1 MEDLSPLEKK
11 LLVLIRE
18 RITENAEKLVD
29 GNTFLTITE
38 VMNAASWLK
47 MKGLVEISE
56 KVVRFATL
64 GEEGLRY
71 LNEGLPERK
80 LWEFCKTRNGKLQIS
95 EGKEVFGTEFNIA
108 LMHLKNAGAI
118 VEKGI
123 LQVPPENTEKIEN
136 EIKKREKF
144 LKNLTEPKDENTLD
158 KSMLSYFMK
167 RKNLIELRERTIRT
181 IKITDK
187 GMEIANKVHTIEE
200 EVSQLTT
207 EIIQSGRWKNLKL
220 RKYDITRFTPPVY
233 GGREHPLTQLT
244 SAVRKIFL
252 SMGFTEI
259 DYGILQNAF
268 WNMDALFVPQD
279 HPARDMQD
287 TFYLEN
293 PEKIPVSNEEW
304 IEKVRAV
311 HENGG
316 ETGSE
321 GWGYRWSMEEAE
333 KALLRTH
340 STVNTIR
347 YLAEHPDK
355 EVKVFSIARVFRN
368 ENIDATH
375 LPEFMQIE
383 GIVVEENASLAML
396 IGILREF
403 YKRVGFYKVKFH
415 PAYFPFTEPSLEVY
429 TEVDGKILELGGAGI
444 FRPEVVRPFGVR
456 RNVLAW
462 GLGLERLAMIKYQF
476 ETLPDIYSNKLE
488 ILRKP
493 YSAKLWR

>member
-1 MEDLSPLEKK
+1 
-11 LLVLIRE
+11 
-18 RITENAEKLVD
+18 
-29 GNTFLTITE
+29 
-38 VMNAASWLK
+38 
-47 MKGLVEISE
+47 
-56 KVVRFATL
+56 
-64 GEEGLRY
+64 
-71 LNEGLPERK
+71 
-80 LWEFCKTRNGKLQIS
+80 
-95 EGKEVFGTEFNIA
+95 
-108 LMHLKNAGAI
+108 
-118 VEKGI
+118 
-123 LQVPPENTEKIEN
+123 
-136 EIKKREKF
+136 
-144 LKNLTEPKDENTLD
+144 
-158 KSMLSYFMK
+158 
-167 RKNLIELRERTIRT
+167 
-181 IKITDK
+181 
-187 GMEIANKVHTIEE
+187 
-200 EVSQLTT
+200 
-207 EIIQSGRWKNLKL
+207 
-220 RKYDITRFTPPVY
+220 
-233 GGREHPLTQLT
+233 
-244 SAVRKIFL
+244 
-252 SMGFTEI
+252 
-259 DYGILQNAF
+259 
-268 WNMDALFVPQD
+268 VPQD